1 MCLFSEL
8 PVKYLG
14 WSMLRFILFGTL
26 AYWASFDRNSR
37 CTAEK
42 GQSCYGVMTP
52 PSHPGPTKIKYGL
65 METQKN

>member
-1 MCLFSEL
+1 
-8 PVKYLG
+8 
-14 WSMLRFILFGTL
+14 MLRFILFGTL
-26 AYWASFDRNSR
+26 AYCASFDRNSR